1 MVRGRPMA
9 KKSQAFSNLPQDL
22 QSVLKHATSSVP
34 APPFPIQEA
43 LAEWALIHLSI
54 TLESSIRD
62 KFYALAL
69 SSTNGPITPSD
80 ETHCNNILLSIN
92 GGDKYIAWS
101 KFPNLIEQSR
111 FYLGDNN
118 GISNVLTTHKD
129 WLIHL
134 QASRNFAAHNSQ
146 ESRNTFHKQV
156 VGQYFKSNHVSCTSP
171 GSFFIS
177 EIDRGQLQYRHY
189 TLLYYFAVQVDQFLA
204 DLSSI

>member
-1 MVRGRPMA
+1 MT
-9 KKSQAFSNLPQDL
+9 KNSQGFSYLPQDL
-22 QSVLKHATSSVP
+22 QTVLKYATSSIP
-34 APPFPIQEA
+34 APPIPIQEA

-54 TLESSIRD
+54 SLESSIRD
-62 KFYALAL
+62 KFHALAL

-92 GGDKYIAWS
+92 GRDKYIEWS
-101 KFPNLIEQSR
+101 QFANLINQSR

-118 GISNVLTTHKD
+118 GISNVLTKHKQ
-129 WLIHL
+129 WLIQL

-146 ESRNTFHKQV
+146 KSRITFGNQV
-156 VGQYFKSNHVSCTSP
+156 VEQYFKNNHVNCVSP

-177 EIDRGQLQYRHY
+177 EIDRGQLQHSHH
-189 TLLYYFAVQVDQFLA
+189 TLLYYFAMKVDQFLD